1 MIRKVIQYYYDLYP
15 EHIDKENEK
24 YIFSVNNTLYYFE
37 QQRRSEEEL
46 NTLNEINKNVNLYN
60 PIIVNKFKRLI
71 SNYRNRNYIL
81 IKIVK
86 PIRNLRI
93 EDVLTTVR
101 LYNNK
106 SNNQLSRTEWN
117 ILWEKKI
124 DNIEYQQR
132 HITNKFPLI
141 DQSLGYYIGMSEGAI
156 AYFKEIAREN
166 IGYYISHIRINNETS
181 TLYFYDPQNIVIDS
195 RGRDIAEYL
204 KSSFINK
211 NYNYNDIVKI
221 LEKFGITD
229 TELRLIFCRL
239 NFPSFYF
246 DLYEDII
253 NGKEKEEKI
262 DAIIKRSE
270 EYKEFLKNIFY
281 IINKKINLKNIEWVT
296 K

>member
-24 YIFSVNNTLYYFE
+24 YIFSVDNALYYFE
-37 QQRRSEEEL
+37 HQRRSEEEL
-46 NTLNEINKNVNLYN
+46 NALNDINKNVNLYN

-86 PIRNLRI
+86 PIRDLRI

-106 SNNQLSRTEWN
+106 SNNQLARTEWN
-117 ILWEKKI
+117 LLWEKKI
-124 DNIEYQQR
+124 DNIEYQHG
-132 HITNKFPLI
+132 HIKNKYSLI

-156 AYFKEIAREN
+156 SYFKEIDRRN
-166 IGYYISHIRINNETS
+166 IGNYISHIRINNNTN
-181 TLYFYDPQNIVIDS
+181 TLHFYDPQNIVIDS

-211 NYNYNDIVKI
+211 NYNYNHIVKI
-221 LEKFGITD
+221 MEKFGIND
-229 TELRLIFCRL
+229 SELKLVFCRL

-253 NGKEKEEKI
+253 NGKEEEEQLRT
-262 DAIIKRSE
+262 IIKRNE

-281 IINKKINLKNIEWVT
+281 MISKNINIKSIDWIT

>member
-15 EHIDKENEK
+15 EHIDRDDEK
-24 YIFSVNNTLYYFE
+24 YIFRVGNTLYYFE

-46 NTLNEINKNVNLYN
+46 NALNEINKSVNLYN
-60 PIIVNKFKRLI
+60 PIIVNKFKKII

-86 PIRNLRI
+86 PIRELRI
-93 EDVLTTVR
+93 EDILTTVK

-106 SNNQLSRTEWN
+106 NNGVLLRTEWN
-117 ILWEKKI
+117 LLWEKKI
-124 DNIEYQQR
+124 DNIEYQHG
-132 HITNKFPLI
+132 HIKHKYPLI

-156 AYFKEIAREN
+156 SYFKEIDRRN
-166 IGYYISHIRINNETS
+166 IGNYISHIRINNNTN
-181 TLYFYDPQNIVIDS
+181 TLHFYDPQNIVIDS
-195 RGRDIAEYL
+195 RARDIAEYL

-211 NYNYNDIVKI
+211 NYDYNYVAKI
-221 LEKFGITD
+221 MEKFGIND
-229 TELRLIFCRL
+229 SELKLVFCRL

-253 NGKEKEEKI
+253 NEKVGEEKL
-262 DAIIKRSE
+262 DTIIKRNE

-281 IINKKINLKNIEWVT
+281 MISKNINIKSIDWIT